1 MCLITFWCLT
11 TILSTSQEDTLFVRF
26 QNSAKL
32 NTAKATPTE
41 EGYAVLNNN
50 YNYNG
55 IQPFFSVVITNNK
68 GVTERQLDTLRIT
81 GMYIETIESM
91 QYRQGEFVFYAN
103 SKLSDQSDAF
113 ISFKM
118 NADLDQITLMDTILL
133 QEDHN
138 LIFNSHFKY
147 NVTSGSMENFGL
159 DFDKGLDIG
168 VGNVYLNVNTEG
180 YFINYEILELPD
192 FPTYVLDF
200 ISLPDESQY
209 LLTLWNRTT
218 ILLDETFQLISY
230 GENTFTYMVGDT
242 TYHTI
247 YTFYSCFYAN
257 DKLWCAG
264 SGGPENELNY
274 AMAEMGDSNGVLFIS
289 NLTPLLPEGTTDDIV
304 TSMMTQDEDGNFF
317 GLAVSY
323 FLPFGNTVTE
333 NKLYITKISQDQEV
347 EWNQIFTVTGELA
360 PLDFIADLNG
370 DLINVG
376 AFQSSTTPGIIE
388 GYFLKIFRDGSFV
401 SAIELNTGDIE
412 IVNVFPNPVGDVLC
426 IKTEMLKE
434 VYVDVFSVDGR
445 QAMRR
450 IKAWTNEALN
460 LTELHQGWYSLRIT
474 DESSGAFKVFPIF
487 KN

>member
-1 MCLITFWCLT
+1 
-11 TILSTSQEDTLFVRF
+11 
-26 QNSAKL
+26 
-32 NTAKATPTE
+32 
-41 EGYAVLNNN
+41 
-50 YNYNG
+50 
-55 IQPFFSVVITNNK
+55 
-68 GVTERQLDTLRIT
+68 
-81 GMYIETIESM
+81 
-91 QYRQGEFVFYAN
+91 
-103 SKLSDQSDAF
+103 
-113 ISFKM
+113 
-118 NADLDQITLMDTILL
+118 
-133 QEDHN
+133 
-138 LIFNSHFKY
+138 
-147 NVTSGSMENFGL
+147 
-159 DFDKGLDIG
+159 
-168 VGNVYLNVNTEG
+168 
-180 YFINYEILELPD
+180 
-192 FPTYVLDF
+192 
-200 ISLPDESQY
+200 
-209 LLTLWNRTT
+209 
-218 ILLDETFQLISY
+218 
-230 GENTFTYMVGDT
+230 
-242 TYHTI
+242 
-247 YTFYSCFYAN
+247 
-257 DKLWCAG
+257 
-264 SGGPENELNY
+264 
-274 AMAEMGDSNGVLFIS
+274 VLFIS
-289 NLTPLLPEGTTDDIV
+289 NLTPLLPEGTKDDIV

-388 GYFLKIFRDGSFV
+388 GYFLKIFGDGSFV

-474 DESSGAFKVFPIF
+474 DESSGAFKVFSIF